1 MSTDRALSPTQ
12 QQVLGLI
19 LAGST
24 ARAAAETAGVHRNTV
39 ANWLCSAEFRQALAY
54 AQYEKAIFFRE
65 QAESLATDA
74 HNAIRAM
81 LADAAIPANVRLN
94 AALAMIDRAG
104 AAMPPLPEEPA
115 PMPAIVHK
123 KAQISAQV
131 PAELQ
136 SEPNSA
142 LPGAPFLDGKIGRN
156 EVCPC
161 GSGMKFKR
169 CCLGKTAPAAL
180 HPPAPSDDA

>member
-24 ARAAAETAGVHRNTV
+24 ARVAAETAGVHRNTV

-104 AAMPPLPEEPA
+104 AAMPPPP
-115 PMPAIVHK
+115 
-123 KAQISAQV
+123 
-131 PAELQ
+131 
-136 SEPNSA
+136 
-142 LPGAPFLDGKIGRN
+142 
-156 EVCPC
+156 PC
-161 GSGMKFKR
+161 
-169 CCLGKTAPAAL
+169 T
-180 HPPAPSDDA
+180 HPPRRTTLKCRRPPHRGAARGRQCRRQLQPSVGRRLRHSLPHHGTIIDIVAQRALRWPGLAGDLARLSRY